1 MIACLEARYA
11 SELAD
16 LVTRHGGITYQ
27 APCLREVH
35 LPDAAETRLAVDL
48 ICSQAVDVA
57 IFLTGV
63 GVQTMV
69 EGARRSDREAELLDA
84 LAEVQVA
91 ARGPKAQNALRRL
104 GVRVDL
110 IAPEPFTSAALLER
124 IQREWTLV
132 GSRVL
137 VQLYGAPVPAFTGGL
152 RQLGA
157 EVTEVSPYRWERPED
172 EEPVVRLI
180 EDLAAGWIDVLAA
193 TSAAQV
199 DHLFA
204 IAQQRGHEE
213 TLRQALGRPE
223 LHVAAQGI
231 VCASAFER
239 RGVEVDLIPRHA
251 SMGALVVEIANT
263 PGNCPISSSATAP
276 GDGTVAVVAGR
287 DVERDCI
294 ARALAGF
301 GPRTTVAVVAGRSPL
316 VQQVAIEHGLAVQC
330 FPSDRTD
337 AMIQRATSVLVL
349 NGARRNLQAGRV
361 LKLAGRYAKP
371 VQIIE
376 PPHTP

>member
-1 MIACLEARYA
+1 MDRIRIKGGVPLEGVIAIGGAKNAALPLMTASLLTPETLTLENVPD
-11 SELAD
+11 LAD
-16 LVTRHGGITYQ
+16 VATMSNLLVQHG
-27 APCLREVH
+27 
-35 LPDAAETRLAVDL
+35 AAISMGEASSAGGHR
-48 ICSQAVDVA
+48 
-57 IFLTGV
+57 
-63 GVQTMV
+63 V
-69 EGARRSDREAELLDA
+69 EL
-84 LAEVQVA
+84 
-91 ARGPKAQNALRRL
+91 
-104 GVRVDL
+104 
-110 IAPEPFTSAALLER
+110 SAAH
-124 IQREWTLV
+124 ITSITAPYDLV
-132 GSRVL
+132 RKMRASVL
-137 VQLYGAPVPAFTGGL
+137 VLGPLVARCGRARVSLPGGCAIGTRPIDLHISGL